1 MSTKHEVRTE
11 LVEIFKECSLCDE
24 HEFADNQPLN
34 DLFDSMTRI
43 EILNE
48 IDDKWEL
55 NVGFEKIIDL
65 NTFDDVVN
73 FIFEKVVQP
82 AQPMQSA

>member
-1 MSTKHEVRTE
+1 MSTKSEIRRE

-24 HEFADNQPLN
+24 SEFVDNQPLN

-55 NVGFEKIIDL
+55 NVGLEAIADL
-65 NTFDDVVN
+65 NTFDDVFH
-73 FIFEKVVQP
+73 FIVRRVGQP
-82 AQPMQSA
+82 AEAVS

>member
-1 MSTKHEVRTE
+1 MSTKSEVRSE

-24 HEFADNQPLN
+24 SEFTENQPLN

-55 NVGFEKIIDL
+55 NVGLEKIIDL

-73 FIFEKVVQP
+73 FIFEKV
-82 AQPMQSA
+82 AQPVQTV

>member
-1 MSTKHEVRTE
+1 MSTKSEVRSE
-11 LVEIFKECSLCDE
+11 LVEIFKDCSLCDE
-24 HEFADNQPLN
+24 SEFIDNQPLN

-55 NVGFEKIIDL
+55 NVAFEKIIDL

-73 FIFEKVVQP
+73 FIFEKVAHP
-82 AQPMQSA
+82 SSA

>member
-1 MSTKHEVRTE
+1 MSTKSEVRSE

-24 HEFADNQPLN
+24 SEFAENQPLN

-73 FIFEKVVQP
+73 FIFEKV
-82 AQPMQSA
+82 AQPVQTA